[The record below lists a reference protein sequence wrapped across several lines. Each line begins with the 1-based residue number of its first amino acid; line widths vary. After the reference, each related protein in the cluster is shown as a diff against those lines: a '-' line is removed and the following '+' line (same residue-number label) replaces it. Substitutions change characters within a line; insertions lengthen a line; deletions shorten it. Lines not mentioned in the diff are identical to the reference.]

1 MPSNLPPAVA
11 AYLQRFRTWAREELD
26 KKVTQ
31 DVVAPYVLLAPHDV
45 KRPNQAFM
53 IRVDSTGAL
62 TAVPAPL
69 GQGKP

>member
-1 MPSNLPPAVA
+1 MPPVVA
-11 AYLQRFRTWAREELD
+11 AYLRQLRIWAHGELE
-26 KKVTQ
+26 KKTTQ
-31 DVVAPYVLLAPHDV
+31 DTVAPYVLLAPHDV

-53 IRVDSTGAL
+53 VRVDSAGVL